1 MRLAVLD
8 PARFVTAVV
17 RCFSAFPVRLDATF
31 LVDELPL
38 VALGTAASALRT
50 ADFFT
55 VAEVFRGADP
65 ITGSVFFRGADF
77 FTAVVFFRAAPFFA
91 AARSA
96 ADFVVFL
103 LPAFTGVRIDAD
115 FVVEGF
121 AARAV
126 GFFRGVGAMVVV
138 FAPSPPTGCR
148 TRIRIASTFT
158 VVSSGNETPRISGAL
173 ATLNN

>member
-1 MRLAVLD
+1 MRSAVLD
-8 PARFVTAVV
+8 PARFATTGVPS
-17 RCFSAFPVRLDATF
+17 FLAFPVRRDATF
-31 LVDELPL
+31 LGDELRL
-38 VALGTAASALRT
+38 VDLGAAVLDLRT
-50 ADFFT
+50 AEFFT

-65 ITGSVFFRGADF
+65 LTGSVFFRGADF
-77 FTAVVFFRAAPFFA
+77 FTAVVFFRAAPFFGV
-91 AARSA
+91 ARSA

-103 LPAFTGVRIDAD
+103 LAAFTGVRTDAD

-148 TRIRIASTFT
+148 TRIRLASTFT

-173 ATLNN
+173 ATLIN